1 MPSTEENKLSFSAVM
16 HFFNGT
22 CATKKSG
29 CREEKS
35 LPESLWTSQPHADEN
50 TCARLVSKCV
60 LAVAAVQV
68 ESLGLCSAHAETSPR
83 CLQNWPEKPGAGSL
97 QLQAK
102 QKTQRS
108 FGWLQGQHLVCGGG
122 WGPCRASLGCFRGS
136 KAFQAPLKLHICFA
150 QWGKIPAVV
159 FETCAVN
166 AAHTQLTR

>member
-1 MPSTEENKLSFSAVM
+1 MPSMEENKLSFTVVM
-16 HFFNGT
+16 HFLMALVLQRSLGAERKNPFPNPSGLPSRMQ
-22 CATKKSG
+22 TKT
-29 CREEKS
+29 RA
-35 LPESLWTSQPHADEN
+35 HV
-50 TCARLVSKCV
+50 VSKCV

-108 FGWLQGQHLVCGGG
+108 FGWLQGQRLVCGGG
-122 WGPCRASLGCFRGS
+122 WGPCRASAGCFRGS
-136 KAFQAPLKLHICFA
+136 KAFQAPLKLHICFV
-150 QWGKIPAVV
+150 QWGKIPAAV
-159 FETCAVN
+159 FETWAVN